1 MVLTPAVIDS
11 PRKPYTGWQK
21 SHARV
26 QTYMFSQSIGP
37 TRYPLAPFTLPW
49 LAKTRCVLLKSS
61 VFTRK
66 IIAPPRKPCPGWQKP
81 HRRCQSHMFSQ
92 SDRPHGNPVPPHT
105 LPSHTQNRSMLPK
118 SCVSQSD
125 RLLTGL
131 WAFRKWSKSHVFEF
145 GWVQRFML
153 LFVKLQQAVS

>member
-1 MVLTPAVIDS
+1 MVFTPAVIDS
-11 PRKPYTGWQK
+11 PRKPHTGWQK
-21 SHARV
+21 RHVCV

-37 TRYPLAPFTLPW
+37 TDYPPLSITLPW

-92 SDRPHGNPVPPHT
+92 SDRGDGNPVPPHV
-105 LPSHTQNRSMLPK
+105 LPWHTQNRPPLSKLSVFPIG
-118 SCVSQSD
+118 SPFDTV
-125 RLLTGL
+125 LGL
-131 WAFRKWSKSHVFEF
+131 
-145 GWVQRFML
+145 
-153 LFVKLQQAVS
+153 